1 LGKTPS
7 AIQQEEEEEEEEEL
21 GNRWIQE
28 EEEVRKEGSCSWSPR
43 KSFYVW

>member
-7 AIQQEEEEEEEEEL
+7 AIQQEEEEEL
-21 GNRWIQE
+21 GNIQE

>member
-1 LGKTPS
+1 LPPKKTPF
-7 AIQQEEEEEEEEEL
+7 AIQQEEEEEL
-21 GNRWIQE
+21 GNRWIQEE